1 MSNQSS
7 WIREDYWGFGMH
19 AGLCQHATVCL
30 MFKISAYNPQ
40 LSRNV
45 VLIFRGD
52 DALYLAKYVVF
63 YKT

>member
-1 MSNQSS
+1 
-7 WIREDYWGFGMH
+7 MH

-30 MFKISAYNPQ
+30 MFKNSAYNLQ

-52 DALYLAKYVVF
+52 DALFLAKYVVSIRHSF
-63 YKT
+63 QEEKKALQVF